1 MMKMKPIFPQPET
14 VLVPIVDSNECFPV
28 RRVYCVGRNY
38 LAHAREM
45 GADER
50 EPPFFFTKFPDTIVK
65 SGATLRYP
73 RQTKD
78 FQFEGELVIA
88 IGAKTSQISVEN
100 ALNSVFGYACG
111 LDMTRRDVQFAA
123 RDKGRPWDMG
133 KNFSQ
138 AAVMGP
144 ITPAKNVGNVD
155 GKILKLSV
163 NGKIKQESDV
173 ALLIWSCAEIVAE
186 LSQFDDLEPGDLI
199 YTGTPAGVGPV
210 VNGDRIDLTI
220 DGLQPIHVLVS
231 N

>member
-155 GKILKLSV
+155 GKILKLLV

-199 YTGTPAGVGPV
+199 YTGTPAGVVPV

>member
-28 RRVYCVGRNY
+28 RRV
-38 LAHAREM
+38 
-45 GADER
+45 
-50 EPPFFFTKFPDTIVK
+50 K

-73 RQTKD
+73 RKTKD

-163 NGKIKQESDV
+163 NGKIKQESDL

>member
-100 ALNSVFGYACG
+100 ALNSIAFMRA
-111 LDMTRRDVQFAA
+111 
-123 RDKGRPWDMG
+123 W
-133 KNFSQ
+133 
-138 AAVMGP
+138 
-144 ITPAKNVGNVD
+144 
-155 GKILKLSV
+155 
-163 NGKIKQESDV
+163 
-173 ALLIWSCAEIVAE
+173 
-186 LSQFDDLEPGDLI
+186 
-199 YTGTPAGVGPV
+199 
-210 VNGDRIDLTI
+210 
-220 DGLQPIHVLVS
+220 QP
-231 N
+231 

>member
-1 MMKMKPIFPQPET
+1 MKMKPIFPQPET

-155 GKILKLSV
+155 GKILKLLV

>member
-155 GKILKLSV
+155 GKILKLLV

>member
-73 RQTKD
+73 RKTKD

-163 NGKIKQESDV
+163 NGKIKQESDL